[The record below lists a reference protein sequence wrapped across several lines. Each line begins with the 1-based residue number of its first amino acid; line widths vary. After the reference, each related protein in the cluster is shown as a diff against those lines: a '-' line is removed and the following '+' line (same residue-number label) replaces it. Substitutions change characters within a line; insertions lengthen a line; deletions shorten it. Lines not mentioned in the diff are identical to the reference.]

1 MLRLVAQITYIVL
14 LIVLRVVQSLWENYT
29 THERLLTEI
38 FEGFEREK
46 KYKILD
52 AGSGR
57 TSLYFLTNRFPNSRI
72 SAIVYPG
79 DRRKSESIRRFVP
92 STNYVLKEVDIRNLA
107 GNEELDI
114 VLAHLLLGEATLFGN
129 TFDDVLLSL
138 FSINSHYLAIVDV
151 LEDSDVDYRAILRAI
166 SSRGSLNKTVFLDKY
181 IGFLVAGSPTQ
192 HGNQPREDE
201 KQK

>member
-1 MLRLVAQITYIVL
+1 M
-14 LIVLRVVQSLWENYT
+14 WENYA
-29 THERLLTEI
+29 THERLLMEL

-46 KYKILD
+46 EYRILD

-72 SAIVYPG
+72 TAIVYPG

-92 STNYVLKEVDIRNLA
+92 HANYVLKEVDIRNLDK
-107 GNEELDI
+107 NEKSDI

-129 TFDDVLLSL
+129 TFNDVLSSL
-138 FSINSHYLAIVDV
+138 FNINSKYLAIVDV

-166 SSRGSLNKTVFLDKY
+166 GSKGSLSKTVFLDKY
-181 IGFLVAGSPTQ
+181 IGFLVASRLTQ
-192 HGNQPREDE
+192 
-201 KQK
+201 

>member
-1 MLRLVAQITYIVL
+1 MEL
-14 LIVLRVVQSLWENYT
+14 
-29 THERLLTEI
+29 

-46 KYKILD
+46 EYRILD

-72 SAIVYPG
+72 TAIVYPG

-92 STNYVLKEVDIRNLA
+92 HANYVLKEVDIRNLDK
-107 GNEELDI
+107 NEKSDI

-129 TFDDVLLSL
+129 TFNDVLSSL
-138 FSINSHYLAIVDV
+138 FNINSKYLAIVDV

-166 SSRGSLNKTVFLDKY
+166 GSKGSLSKTVFLDKY
-181 IGFLVAGSPTQ
+181 IGFLVASRLTQ
-192 HGNQPREDE
+192 
-201 KQK
+201 